1 MSATNKRILIFSTA
15 YLPFVG
21 GAEIAVKEITDRL
34 GVTGNGSTGNS
45 RENGTGYEF
54 EMITLNLD
62 GKQKSEE
69 RIGSVFVQRLG
80 GGGYFYKLLYPFA
93 ALYLARR
100 RHRISAFA
108 ATWSIM
114 ASFSGFAALFF
125 KVSYPN
131 VSFVLTLQEGDP
143 LSRPQRRAAI
153 VWPLFWQIFRQADS
167 IQVIS
172 KYLADFAKRMGAK
185 APIKVIPNGVDLK
198 NFSAPVSNEEKK
210 VIRNELPAVTTY
222 LVTVSRLVE
231 KNGVKDIIDALR
243 LLPTSVGLII
253 VGTGKLEK
261 KLKDQAASLSL
272 TKRIFFVGSV
282 AYKNVPKWLAA
293 GDIFIR
299 PSLSEGM
306 GNAFIEAM
314 AVGVPV
320 IGTPVG
326 GIVDFL
332 RDGETG
338 VFCQPHN
345 PSSIAEAVKKL
356 LADPTLRQKVIEHG
370 KKLAM
375 SYDWNIVAK
384 RIDEDVFQKI

>member
-15 YLPFVG
+15 YLLFVG

-34 GVTGNGSTGNS
+34 DAS
-45 RENGTGYEF
+45 GYVF

-62 GKQKSEE
+62 GKQKTEE
-69 RIGSVFVQRLG
+69 RIGSVFVHRIG
-80 GGGYFYKLLYPFA
+80 GRGYFYKLLYPFA

-100 RHRISAFA
+100 RHHASPFA

-125 KVSYPN
+125 KVSYPR
-131 VSFVLTLQEGDP
+131 VPFILTLQEGDP

-153 VWPLFWQIFRQADS
+153 VLPLFWQIFRQANS
-167 IQVIS
+167 IQAIS
-172 KYLADFAKRMGAK
+172 KYLADFAGRMGAK
-185 APIKVIPNGVDLK
+185 APIQVIPNGVDLK
-198 NFSAPVSNEEKK
+198 NFSASVSNEEKQ
-210 VIRNELPAVTTY
+210 VIRNELPTVTTR
-222 LVTVSRLVE
+222 LVTISRLVE
-231 KNGVKDIIDALR
+231 KNGVGDIIDALG
-243 LLPTSVGLII
+243 LLPESIGLII
-253 VGTGKLEK
+253 VGTGNLEK
-261 KLKDQAASLSL
+261 KLKNQAAALGL
-272 TKRIFFVGSV
+272 TKRISFVGSV

-293 GDIFIR
+293 SDIFIR

-314 AVGVPV
+314 AAGVPV

-338 VFCQPHN
+338 VFCQPHS

-356 LADPTLRQKVIEHG
+356 LADPTLQQKLIENG
-370 KKLAM
+370 KKLAV
-375 SYDWNIVAK
+375 SYDWNIIAK
-384 RIDEDVFQKI
+384 RMDEDVFKKI

>member
-15 YLPFVG
+15 YLPFIG

-34 GVTGNGSTGNS
+34 SAS
-45 RENGTGYEF
+45 GYEF

-62 GKQKSEE
+62 GKQKLEE
-69 RIGSVFVQRLG
+69 RIGSVFVHRIG
-80 GGGYFYKLLYPFA
+80 GRGYFYKLLYPFA

-100 RHRISAFA
+100 RHRASPFA

-125 KVSYPN
+125 KVSYPRIP
-131 VSFVLTLQEGDP
+131 FILTLQEGDP

-167 IQVIS
+167 IQAIS
-172 KYLADFAKRMGAK
+172 KYLADFAGRMGAK

-198 NFSAPVSNEEKK
+198 NFSAPVSNEEKQ
-210 VIRNELPAVTTY
+210 VIRNELPTVTTR
-222 LVTVSRLVE
+222 LVTISRLVE
-231 KNGVKDIIDALR
+231 KNGVGDIIDALR
-243 LLPTSVGLII
+243 LLPASVGLII
-253 VGTGKLEK
+253 VGTGNLEEK
-261 KLKDQAASLSL
+261 FKNQAAALGL
-272 TKRIFFVGSV
+272 TKRILFVGSV

-293 GDIFIR
+293 SDIFIR

-314 AVGVPV
+314 AASVPV

-338 VFCQPHN
+338 VFCQPHS
-345 PSSIAEAVKKL
+345 PYSIAEAVKKL
-356 LADPTLRQKVIEHG
+356 LADPTLRQKLIENG
-370 KKLAM
+370 KKLAV

-384 RIDEDVFQKI
+384 RMDEDIFQKV